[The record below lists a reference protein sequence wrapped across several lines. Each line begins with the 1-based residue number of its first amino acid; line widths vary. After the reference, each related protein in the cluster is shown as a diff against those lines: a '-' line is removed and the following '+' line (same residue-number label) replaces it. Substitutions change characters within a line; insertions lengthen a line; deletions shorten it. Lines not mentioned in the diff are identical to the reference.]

1 MEGVNIVY
9 SNRGGPTYEDNGS
22 LSLDEGSDNPLH
34 HSLHTL
40 PTSMALNLDA
50 LFSPVDSCSAT
61 RQVQI
66 QMEAPGHPML
76 HPNLPT
82 SL

>member
-9 SNRGGPTYEDNGS
+9 YNRGRPTYEDDGGLGS
-22 LSLDEGSDNPLH
+22 DEGSDDPLH

-40 PTSMALNLDA
+40 PTSMALSLDA
-50 LFSPVDSCSAT
+50 LFSPVDSCSTT
-61 RQVQI
+61 RQGQT
-66 QMEAPGHPML
+66 QMEDPGHPVP
-76 HPNLPT
+76 HPNLLT

>member
-9 SNRGGPTYEDNGS
+9 SNRGGPTYEDNGGLGS
-22 LSLDEGSDNPLH
+22 DEGSDDPLH

-40 PTSMALNLDA
+40 PTSVALNLNT

-61 RQVQI
+61 RQGWT
-66 QMEAPGHPML
+66 QMEVPGHPMP

-82 SL
+82 SS